1 MGSIQF
7 KRLISPDSD
16 TSQLQQNVIDAFN
29 NQSVRNPFLD
39 GVLLKNVVL
48 SSAAT
53 NKVSHT
59 LGRTPVGYFIISKNA
74 NANVYDATAA
84 DLPTLFLYLNTTAN
98 VTVNLW
104 VF

>member
-7 KRLISPDSD
+7 KRLISEDKAV
-16 TSQLQQNVIDAFN
+16 SQLQQNVIDAFN
-29 NQSVRNPFLD
+29 NQSVRNPILD

-74 NANVYDATAA
+74 NANVYDSTTP

-98 VTVNLW
+98 VTVNIW